1 MGLLLRYSQ
10 VVTAI
15 ICVLLLAGEEDL
27 RDVRSAVADLA
38 AYWKDLGIS
47 LGVRPAD
54 LETILQNNSHS
65 LSHCLRDMLFQWLT
79 QAYNVGII
87 YYSMQLLLYCTN
99 STGLVT
105 EGLSLVSS
113 NIYTKASN
121 EGEKKMC
128 ASVVCLTL
136 SSSFLFVLFF
146 RWRGLENQLGD
157 DLWRQWETIQGGT
170 TLLLHRQ

>member
-54 LETILQNNSHS
+54 LETILKTNSHC
-65 LSHCLRDMLFQWLT
+65 LSDCLRDMLFQWLT

-87 YYSMQLLLYCTN
+87 YYSNYCFIAQILL
-99 STGLVT
+99 V
-105 EGLSLVSS
+105 
-113 NIYTKASN
+113 
-121 EGEKKMC
+121 
-128 ASVVCLTL
+128 
-136 SSSFLFVLFF
+136 
-146 RWRGLENQLGD
+146 
-157 DLWRQWETIQGGT
+157 
-170 TLLLHRQ
+170 

>member
-1 MGLLLRYSQ
+1 M
-10 VVTAI
+10 
-15 ICVLLLAGEEDL
+15 LLLAGEDL

-38 AYWKDLGIS
+38 ANWKDLGIS
-47 LGVRPAD
+47 LGLRPCD
-54 LETILQNNSHS
+54 LETILKTNSHS
-65 LSHCLRDMLFQWLT
+65 VSDCLREMLFQWLT

-87 YYSMQLLLYCTN
+87 LLQLLLYCTN
-99 STGLVT
+99 STCLVT
-105 EGLSLVSS
+105 KGLSLVSS
-113 NIYTKASN
+113 NIYTKTSN
-121 EGEKKMC
+121 EREKKMC
-128 ASVVCLTL
+128 ASVVCFTF